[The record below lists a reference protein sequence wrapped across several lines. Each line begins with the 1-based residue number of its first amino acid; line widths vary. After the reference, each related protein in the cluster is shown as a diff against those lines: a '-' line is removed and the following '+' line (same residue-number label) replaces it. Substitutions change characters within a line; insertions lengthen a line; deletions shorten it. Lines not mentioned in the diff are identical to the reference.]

1 MTVAHDNILFA
12 TPLAVGARAAMSE
25 ALRLADLPTDDLDD
39 AGVQAFAFRDG
50 EATIGY
56 AGLELYR
63 SDALLR
69 SVVVD
74 PARRRGGWGRAIVA
88 ATLAEARK
96 LGATRAFLLTTNA
109 RAYFERLGFA
119 SIARAAAPE
128 AILSTRQAA
137 GLCPSSAALMVK
149 ALV

>member
-56 AGLELYR
+56 AGLELYQATRCCAPSSSIRRADAAGGAGR
-63 SDALLR
+63 SSRRR
-69 SVVVD
+69 S
-74 PARRRGGWGRAIVA
+74 PKRASSARRA
-88 ATLAEARK
+88 
-96 LGATRAFLLTTNA
+96 
-109 RAYFERLGFA
+109 
-119 SIARAAAPE
+119 
-128 AILSTRQAA
+128 LS
-137 GLCPSSAALMVK
+137 C
-149 ALV
+149 